1 MQRGQLYVDNLW
13 NGEERRGTASALFL
27 NLEER
32 LTKQDQL
39 LQELKELIKD
49 HIRDEQDL
57 TPIVKELVATWKA
70 AAWLVSVVKWA
81 GLIAGAITAMYT
93 VLTMKGS

>member
-1 MQRGQLYVDNLW
+1 MDNTLW
-13 NGEERRGTASALFL
+13 TGVERRARESDLYL

-32 LTKQDQL
+32 LTQQDHI
-39 LQELKELIKD
+39 LQELKEMIKD

-57 TPIVKELVATWKA
+57 APVVKELVNTWKA
-70 AAWLVSVVKWA
+70 ATWLVSVVKWA

-93 VLTMKGS
+93 VMTMKGS